1 MSEKMNVK
9 AQAHIHSL
17 GGQLA
22 EVTIIERRGDNEFV
36 ALYKGQRCSAFFNY
50 FNWSYY
56 VDDIYGIINQ

>member
-1 MSEKMNVK
+1 MEKMNVK

-22 EVTIIERRGDNEFV
+22 EVTIIETRVDNVFV
-36 ALYKGQRCSAFFNY
+36 AVYNGKKYSAIFNF

-56 VDDIYGIINQ
+56 VDDIYGIIE